1 MTQHKHPHADYGR
14 KILDSGLEG
23 ARSGREAFLHGRPMA
38 PFLNESVRD
47 ALKPAAIGA
56 CIGLLGSYPGNR
68 RNCAGRA
75 LAYGLVGGV
84 LGLGAGIAWRS
95 RFLSASV
102 VSSAWKNIDRVRDEH
117 WLEKHP
123 IDYA

>member
-1 MTQHKHPHADYGR
+1 MTQHKRSNADYGR

-23 ARSGREAFLHGRPMA
+23 ARSGRAAFLHGRPLT

-56 CIGLLGSYPGNR
+56 CIGLLGSYPGNS
-68 RNCAGRA
+68 RNSAGRA

-84 LGLGAGIAWRS
+84 LGFGAGVAWRS

-102 VSSAWKNIDRVRDEH
+102 VSGAWKNIDRVRDEH

>member
-1 MTQHKHPHADYGR
+1 MNHHKRSNADYGR
-14 KILDSGLEG
+14 RLLDSGLEG
-23 ARSGREAFLHGRPMA
+23 ARTGREAFLHGSPIT
-38 PFLNESVRD
+38 PFLNESVRH

-56 CIGLLGSYPGNR
+56 CLGLLGSYPGNR
-68 RNCAGRA
+68 QNSARRA
-75 LAYGLVGGV
+75 LAYGFVGGV
-84 LGLGAGIAWRS
+84 LGFGAGVAWIS
-95 RFLSASV
+95 RFLGTSV